1 MDTDKTVEDNEMS
14 EIELTSAESDEIE
27 LDADDELTREKLP
40 KKIDENE
47 EISATDSNSESQE

>member
-1 MDTDKTVEDNEMS
+1 MS

-40 KKIDENE
+40 KKTDENQE
-47 EISATDSNSESQE
+47 TSDSDSNSDNQE

>member
-1 MDTDKTVEDNEMS
+1 MDKTVEDNEMS

-40 KKIDENE
+40 KKIDENQE
-47 EISATDSNSESQE
+47 TSASDSNSDSQE